1 MFNKI
6 KKTLNLFL
14 VPFCPYNPVVKVVT
28 NKNKTMEA
36 IDKTILEKANKWLE
50 SQYDSETREKVKF
63 LIENDATE
71 LTESFYR
78 DLEFGTGGLR
88 GIMGVGTNRMNK
100 YTVGMA
106 TQGFANYILK
116 MFPGKTDCK
125 MAIAYDSRN
134 NSKYFA
140 QITADVMS
148 ANGIKVF
155 LFEDL
160 RPTPELSFAIREL
173 HCQSG
178 VVITASHNPKEY
190 NGYKAYWEDGGQL
203 TSPHD
208 TNVIEEVIKITDIN
222 QVKFNGNPQLIEM
235 IGENIDKIYL
245 ANVKSLSLLPELIKK
260 HKDLSIVYTAL
271 HGTGITLVPRA
282 LKELGFENIHIV
294 KEQAIAD
301 GNFPTIKSPNPEE
314 KAALE
319 MAIEEARKVNASLVL
334 ATDPDAD
341 RVGIAVKND
350 KGEYVLFNGNQTA
363 SVLIYYLINQWK
375 AKGKLTGNEYIVK
388 TIVTSELLKDIA
400 LKNGVASYDVLTGF
414 KYIAELILKLEG
426 KKTFI
431 GGGEE
436 SYGYLVSDFV
446 RDKDAVISCCMIA
459 EMAAWAAEKGKTF
472 YDILIDLYTE
482 YGFYKEDL
490 LSITKKGKSGAEEI
504 QTMMN
509 NYRSQ
514 PPATINGAKV
524 TMIKDYKLQTAI
536 DCTKNTT
543 SVIDL
548 PKSNVLQFFTADGS
562 KITVRPSGTEPKI
575 KFYFGVKE
583 HLNSKT
589 DYEKVNQ
596 QLGAKI
602 KAIIEDMKL

>member
-1 MFNKI
+1 MI
-6 KKTLNLFL
+6 
-14 VPFCPYNPVVKVVT
+14 
-28 NKNKTMEA
+28 E
-36 IDKTILEKANKWLE
+36 IDNNILAKANTWLNGN
-50 SQYDSETREKVKF
+50 YDEDTKQQIKQ
-63 LIENDATE
+63 LIEKDPAE

-106 TQGFANYILK
+106 TQGLANYILK
-116 MFPGKTDCK
+116 MFPGKSDLK

-140 QITADVMS
+140 QITAEVMA

-155 LFEDL
+155 LFSEL
-160 RPTPELSFAIREL
+160 RPTPELSFAIRYL
-173 HCQSG
+173 GCQSG

-190 NGYKAYWEDGGQL
+190 NGYKAYWQDGGQL
-203 TSPHD
+203 ISPHD
-208 TNVIEEVIKITDIN
+208 TNVIDEVQKIKNIN
-222 QVKFNGNPQLIEM
+222 DVKFTGNSHLIEL
-235 IGENIDKIYL
+235 IGEDVDRAYLDKL
-245 ANVKSLSLLPELIKK
+245 KSLSLSPELITK
-260 HKDLSIVYTAL
+260 HKDLSIVYTPL

-282 LKELGFENIHIV
+282 LKELGFVNIHIV
-294 KEQAIAD
+294 EEQAVSD

-319 MAIEEARKVNASLVL
+319 MSIKLAKKVNASLVM

-350 KGEYVLFNGNQTA
+350 NDEYVLFNGNQTA
-363 SVLIYYLINQWK
+363 SVLIYYLLKKWNE
-375 AKGKLTGNEYIVK
+375 KGKITGKEFIVK
-388 TIVTSELLKDIA
+388 TIVTTEILKDIA
-400 LKNGVASYDVLTGF
+400 IENGVECYDVLTGF
-414 KYIAELILKLEG
+414 KYIADIILRLEG

-436 SYGYLVSDFV
+436 SYGYLVGDFV
-446 RDKDAVISCCMIA
+446 RDKDAVISCCIIA
-459 EMAAWAAEKGKTF
+459 EMAAWAAENNKTF

-504 QTMMN
+504 QLMME
-509 NYRSQ
+509 NYRKQ
-514 PPATINGAKV
+514 PPVEINNSKV
-524 TMIKDYKLQTAI
+524 VMIKDYELCVEEDI
-536 DCTKNTT
+536 LNNTT
-543 SVIDL
+543 KKIDL
-548 PKSNVLQFFTADGS
+548 PVSNVLQFFTADGS

-583 HLNSKT
+583 HLNSKAEFET
-589 DYEKVNQ
+589 VNKKLEQ
-596 QLGAKI
+596 KI
-602 KAIIEDMKL
+602 KDIISSMNLS